1 MVSESDMWA
10 LEWKW
15 ILHRAIQ
22 RRETSWGGINPALV
36 EFRNAG
42 DTLAGE
48 VIDEMKKKG
57 LIKQNHVK
65 YKGKDR
71 NGK

>member
-10 LEWKW
+10 LEWRW

-22 RRETSWGGINPALV
+22 RRETSWGNINPALV

-57 LIKQNHVK
+57 FIE
-65 YKGKDR
+65 GER
-71 NGK
+71 